1 MEVEVVGFFAGFG
14 GSGFFVTVTPIV
26 LEIPPPSVVATVIVQ
41 EPGLIAL
48 IVPLEA
54 VAIEVLLEVHDK
66 VLLAASFGR
75 TDVLMPIDFP
85 SSRLTEVLSTVSSAT
100 FLCEV
105 SCSLRISCVILLF
118 S

>member
-1 MEVEVVGFFAGFG
+1 
-14 GSGFFVTVTPIV
+14 
-26 LEIPPPSVVATVIVQ
+26 VIVQ

-75 TDVLMPIDFP
+75 TDVLIPIDFP

-100 FLCEV
+100 LRFV
-105 SCSLRISCVILLF
+105 SSGFKISWVILSF
-118 S
+118 